1 MLSVARE
8 SYGVDRSTTG
18 ELAARERAD
27 FWSEHITA
35 YQGRLDYRFQH
46 ADDFHGTTIRQ
57 ASGSYQLVEFW
68 SDQITYARTPRQ
80 VRQAP
85 DENFRFLLP
94 VTGALVVRQDHA
106 ASVLRPGVGSLL
118 TFGVP
123 SAVDQED
130 HTHAYILTIP
140 AQEVNGPLNRTAPFA
155 AGLDLN
161 RGLGRVVSDMLTGL
175 SAERD
180 SLRGCEF
187 DAVCDRIVE
196 LLCMLT
202 VGDDRPTAPGHLAEV
217 ETMVRRYVREHAD
230 DPDLSGAAM
239 AQDLG
244 WSLRQIQLA
253 LQHAGTTPR
262 DLIREERLRLVRDR
276 LRSPAYDHLSIT
288 GLARMCGF
296 SSVSALS
303 TAFRQRY
310 GVRPREVRHD
320 REP

>member
-1 MLSVARE
+1 MARE
-8 SYGVDRSTTG
+8 SYRVDRSTTG
-18 ELAARERAD
+18 ELEARERAD
-27 FWSEHITA
+27 FWSEHVTA
-35 YQGRLDYRFQH
+35 YQGRMDYRFQH
-46 ADDFHGTTIRQ
+46 AEDFHGATIRQ
-57 ASGSYQLVEFW
+57 ATGSYQLVEFW

-85 DENFRFLLP
+85 DERFRFLLP
-94 VTGALVVRQDHA
+94 VTGCLTVRQDETVA
-106 ASVLRPGVGSLL
+106 ALRPGVGGLI
-118 TFGVP
+118 TMGVP
-123 SAVDQED
+123 SALEQAG
-130 HTHAYILTIP
+130 HTHGYVLTIP
-140 AQEVNGPLNRTAPFA
+140 EHEVNGPLNRTSPFA
-155 AGLDLN
+155 AALDLD

-175 SAERD
+175 GNERD
-180 SLRGCEF
+180 SLRGSEF
-187 DAVCDRIVE
+187 DAVCDRVVE
-196 LLCMLT
+196 LLCMLI

-262 DLIREERLRLVRDR
+262 DVIREERLRLVRDR

-288 GLARMCGF
+288 DLARICGF

-310 GVRPREVRHD
+310 GTRPREVRHD
-320 REP
+320 RDT